1 MKVLKVDELDFNQKL
16 TKDFINSIQY
26 IVESDSHERDY
37 KIVQKKIVSDLKL
50 NSRLIGT
57 FGTGIGAFYPV
68 VNSLMANMGANIELT
83 DETIVL
89 ATICAITIIF
99 LEEKKFEKGSEE
111 EQMLKDSKSMLEELK
126 MNGVGNGI
134 IKKIVKA
141 LKSTYN
147 IFSIITKHI
156 GAVVNGFTDMFA
168 YTSMLIPVMNAI
180 NSIIDKYEF
189 TPDTLVQNF
198 IGLSIGVTTIAAKHS
213 IVNIFDKL
221 KDKFKDKFNFSKKEI
236 IKDIEENEVDN
247 LDLTKAKEIK
257 NDLV

>member
-1 MKVLKVDELDFNQKL
+1 MKVLKVEELNFNEKL
-16 TKDFINSIQY
+16 TNDFINSIQY
-26 IVESDSHERDY
+26 IVESDSHESDY
-37 KIVQKKIVSDLKL
+37 KKVEKKIVSDLKL

-68 VNSLMANMGANIELT
+68 VNSLMANMGSNIELT

-126 MNGVGNGI
+126 MKGVGNGI

-141 LKSTYN
+141 LKSTFN

-156 GAVVNGFTDMFA
+156 GVVVNGFTDMFA

-180 NSIIDKYEF
+180 NWIIDKYEF

-198 IGLSIGVTTIAAKHS
+198 VGLAIGVTTIAAKHS
-213 IVNIFDKL
+213 IINIFDKL

-236 IKDIEENEVDN
+236 IKDIEENEIDN

>member
-1 MKVLKVDELDFNQKL
+1 MKILKVEELNHNQKL
-16 TKDFINSIQY
+16 TTDFINSIQY
-26 IVESDSHERDY
+26 LVESDSHESNY
-37 KIVQKKIVSDLKL
+37 KKVQNKIVSDLKL

-68 VNSLMANMGANIELT
+68 VNSLMVNMGSNIELT

-99 LEEKKFEKGSEE
+99 LEEKKFKEDEE
-111 EQMLKDSKSMLEELK
+111 LMTKDSKSMLEELK
-126 MNGVGNGI
+126 MKGVGNGI
-134 IKKIVKA
+134 IKKLVKA
-141 LKSTYN
+141 LKSTYS
-147 IFSIITKHI
+147 IFLIITKHI

-180 NSIIDKYEF
+180 NVIIGKYEF
-189 TPDTLVQNF
+189 TPDTLIQNF
-198 IGLSIGVTTIAAKHS
+198 VGLAIGVTTIAAKHS
-213 IVNIFDKL
+213 IIDIFNKVKDKL
-221 KDKFKDKFNFSKKEI
+221 NISKKEI
-236 IKDIEENEVDN
+236 IKDIEENELDN